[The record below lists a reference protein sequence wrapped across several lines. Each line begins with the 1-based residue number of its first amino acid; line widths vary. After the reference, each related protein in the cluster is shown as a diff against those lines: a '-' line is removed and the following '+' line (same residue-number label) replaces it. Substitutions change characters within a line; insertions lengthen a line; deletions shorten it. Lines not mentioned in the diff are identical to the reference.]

1 MQSSRPKMQN
11 KNPDFSGIL
20 VVDKPAGFTSHDVV
34 GKMRKLMNTRQ
45 IGHTGTLDPMATG
58 VLPILC
64 GRAVK
69 ASEYLSAH
77 DKAYAA
83 TFILGKVS
91 ETGDTD
97 GEVRDTNAPIPTEAA
112 VLAAVESMVGDRLQ
126 TPPMTSAIK
135 VNGKK
140 LVDYQRAGETVE
152 VAPRPITIYKA
163 EAKRIS
169 DTEYALTLAVSKG
182 TYVRTVI
189 TDLGDTLGC
198 GAVMSSLRRTK
209 SGAFDLAHAHTLAAL
224 ETMEPEE
231 RVALL
236 LPLENAFDDLVKVQ
250 LSPFFARLARNGC
263 EVYQKKIGTKLP
275 VGTRVKLYEE
285 GGFFALGE
293 VREYVGGSAIKMIK
307 LFAL

>member
-1 MQSSRPKMQN
+1 MSRPKMQN
-11 KNPDFSGIL
+11 NTPEFSGIL

-34 GKMRKLMNTRQ
+34 SKMRKLMNTRQ

-77 DKAYAA
+77 DKAYEA
-83 TFILGKVS
+83 TFLLGKVS
-91 ETGDTD
+91 DTGDTD
-97 GEVRDTNAPIPTEAA
+97 GEVRDTAAPIPSEDA
-112 VLAAVESMVGDRLQ
+112 VLAAVSSMIGDRMQ

-135 VNGKK
+135 VGGKK

-163 EAKRIS
+163 EARRIS
-169 DTEYALTLAVSKG
+169 DTEYALSLEVSKG

-189 TDLGDTLGC
+189 TELGEMLGC

-209 SGAFDLAHAHTLAAL
+209 SGAFGIADAHTLCEL
-224 ETMEPEE
+224 ESMEHAE

-236 LPLENAFDDLVKVQ
+236 LPVEEAFSDLVKLR
-250 LSPFFARLARNGC
+250 LSPFFARLSRNGC
-263 EVYQKKIGTKLP
+263 EVYQKKIGTKFPL
-275 VGTRVKLYEE
+275 GTRVQLLDES
-285 GGFFALGE
+285 GFYALGE
-293 VREYVGGSAIKMIK
+293 VRAYANGSAIKMIK
-307 LFAL
+307 LFTL

>member
-1 MQSSRPKMQN
+1 MQN

-34 GKMRKLMNTRQ
+34 SKMRKLMNTRQ

-58 VLPILC
+58 VLPVLC

-77 DKAYAA
+77 DKSYEA
-83 TFILGKVS
+83 TFVLGKVS
-91 ETGDTD
+91 DTGDTD
-97 GEVRDTNAPIPTEAA
+97 GAVRETNAPIPGEDA
-112 VLAAVESMVGDRLQ
+112 VLAAVASMVGERLQ

-152 VAPRPITIYKA
+152 VAPRPITVYA
-163 EAKRIS
+163 AAAKRIS
-169 DTEYALTLAVSKG
+169 DTEYALSLHVSKG

-189 TDLGDTLGC
+189 TDLGEMLGC

-209 SGAFDLAHAHTLAAL
+209 SGAFDLANAHTLAEL
-224 ETMEPEE
+224 EGMEPAE
-231 RVALL
+231 RVASL
-236 LPLENAFDDLVKVQ
+236 LPLEQAFSDLAKLR
-250 LSPFFARLARNGC
+250 LSPFFARLSHNGC
-263 EVYQKKIGTKLP
+263 EIYQKKIGTKFP
-275 VGTRVKLYEE
+275 VGARVQLWDAE
-285 GGFFALGE
+285 GFFGLGE
-293 VREYVGGSAIKMIK
+293 IREYADGTAVKMIK
-307 LFAL
+307 LFTL

>member
-1 MQSSRPKMQN
+1 MRSKPT
-11 KNPDFSGIL
+11 DLCGIL
-20 VVDKPAGFTSHDVV
+20 VLDKPSGFTSHDAVS
-34 GKMRKLMNTRQ
+34 KMRKLFDTRQ

-69 ASEYLSAH
+69 ASEYLSEH
-77 DKAYAA
+77 DKAYEA
-83 TFILGKVS
+83 TFTLGKVS

-97 GEVRDTNAPIPTEAA
+97 GEVRDTGATIPDESA
-112 VLAAVESMVGDRLQ
+112 VLAAVAAMVGKRMQ

-152 VAPRPITIYKA
+152 VAPRPIEIYSA
-163 EAKRIS
+163 AAAKIS
-169 DTEYALTLAVSKG
+169 DTEYRLLLAVSKG

-189 TDLGDTLGC
+189 TELGETLGC
-198 GAVMSSLRRTK
+198 GAVMSSLRRTV
-209 SGAFDLAHAHTLAAL
+209 SGAFDLAAAHTLAEL
-224 ETMEPEE
+224 EAMEPSE
-231 RVALL
+231 RAALL
-236 LPLENAFDDLVKVQ
+236 LPIESAFTDLTAVR
-250 LSPFFARLARNGC
+250 LTPFFARLCRNGC

-275 VGTRVKLYEE
+275 VGTRVRLLDES
-285 GGFFALGE
+285 GFFAVGE
-293 VREYVGGSAIKMIK
+293 VREYEKGSAIKMVK